1 VRTTAGKRSKSNH
14 EEMETRERNHVDGQ
28 LSEIRVELTR
38 ESKAG
43 GDTRHDS
50 GDQVVK
56 ISIGWVGELQ
66 GPDADIVESLV
77 IDTEGLIRILNQL
90 MNGEGGIIWLD
101 NSVGDLGGWNDG
113 EGSHHTVWELL
124 ANLGDQ

>member
-1 VRTTAGKRSKSNH
+1 
-14 EEMETRERNHVDGQ
+14 METRERNHVDGQ